1 MLRFQKGN
9 NIPSPKKIVGYD
21 RGFPFDLSTNQGRL
35 MWKSYQEKNPEKA
48 KELKYKYGIYEGA
61 TLPEVEIKS
70 SFIPTAQ
77 TTNDGGFGYG
87 KPVRRYTGY
96 SNKQEATN
104 ARGLSKTITGGIDF
118 IPGIGDIK
126 GLYDVWNEYKS
137 KGTVSPISIA
147 AILPVLGIAGDA
159 AKVFKPVIKEYR
171 NSTEMFLDIIK
182 QAEEQGI
189 KVNRESNLYKQI
201 LEEVPGARKY
211 YKDFNNSVATNNIEE
226 DLIKE
231 FSNFKDD
238 IVVKIKKQP
247 DGEFSIILKDKNGSR
262 VGEYFVGQGASQIKM
277 ANLKPEYQRKGITN
291 EVYNRLNNIIS
302 NYSSS
307 KGLQSDNLRSEA
319 AESFWKKR
327 NAIYDEKSN
336 TYFQK
341 INPKLSDQQ
350 IADGLWLST
359 KTEQARKG
367 LKEATDNLEYHGTG
381 VERLDGDEFNIDI
394 TAPEPAIFTTPFKK
408 VAKDYSRFAFP
419 KNRKFSPTIF
429 PLLTKNNNRRNVQEY
444 YESLLPNNKDVIPPY
459 NSTAMS
465 KSIKDSIK
473 KGYDNMKVVV
483 NDLNYAEPQIA
494 TFYPNYVK
502 SLFREHL
509 AKWNWD
515 DPNIHKAV
523 VGATLGLGLHKQA
536 QENKKKKPLSFKKG
550 GWIKNAIKKPGALTA
565 SAKRAGM
572 SISEYCAQSNLSTKS
587 KQRCN
592 LAKTLKGFKK

>member
-9 NIPSPKKIVGYD
+9 NVPSPKKIVGYD

-35 MWKSYQEKNPEKA
+35 MWKSYQERNPEKA

-171 NSTEMFLDIIK
+171 NNKEMFLDIIK

-201 LEEVPGARKY
+201 LEEVPGAREY
-211 YKDFNNSVATNNIEE
+211 Y
-226 DLIKE
+226 
-231 FSNFKDD
+231 
-238 IVVKIKKQP
+238 
-247 DGEFSIILKDKNGSR
+247 
-262 VGEYFVGQGASQIKM
+262 
-277 ANLKPEYQRKGITN
+277 NLKPPSIFNPRG
-291 EVYNRLNNIIS
+291 L
-302 NYSSS
+302 S
-307 KGLQSDNLRSEA
+307 KN
-319 AESFWKKR
+319 K
-327 NAIYDEKSN
+327 
-336 TYFQK
+336 
-341 INPKLSDQQ
+341 

-367 LKEATDNLEYHGTG
+367 LKETTDNLEYHGTR
-381 VERLDGDEFNIDI
+381 VKRLSGDKFRIHIE
-394 TAPEPAIFTTPFKK
+394 APEPAVFTTPSKE
-408 VAKDYSRFAFP
+408 VAENYSRIAFS
-419 KNRKFSPTIF
+419 KNEKFSPIIF
-429 PLLTKNNNRRNVQEY
+429 PLLTKNNNRRDVQEY
-444 YESLLPNNKDVIPPY
+444 YNSLVPPLVPHKQEYYNSLVPHKDVTPRY

-465 KSIKDSIK
+465 KSIRDSIE
-473 KGYDNMKVVV
+473 KGYDNMEVVV
-483 NDLNYAEPQIA
+483 NDLKDAERQIA

-509 AKWNWD
+509 GKWDWNN
-515 DPNIHKAV
+515 PNIHKAV